1 MANITA
7 RLLKINGT
15 DITNICEYSV
25 QYNKLWA
32 DADRNMAGEVRA
44 TLIGVFPKIVVKTT
58 VQEINK
64 VMTMGTL
71 LNTPYFSVT
80 YFDFITNTTKTAN
93 YYASDFEVKLRTR
106 RNSLVDVVS
115 FSLVPVGKA

>member
-1 MANITA
+1 M
-7 RLLKINGT
+7 KINGT

-44 TLIGVFPKIVVKTT
+44 TLIGIFPKIVVKTT

-93 YYASDFEVKLRTR
+93 YYASDFEVKLKTR

-115 FSLVPVGKA
+115 FSLVPVSKA

>member
-15 DITNICEYSV
+15 DISNICEYSV

-32 DADRNMAGEVRA
+32 DADRNMAGDVRA

-58 VQEINK
+58 AQEINK

-80 YFDFITNTTKTAN
+80 YFDFLTNTTKTAN
-93 YYASDFEVKLRTR
+93 YYASDFEVKLLL
-106 RNSLVDVVS
+106 RNGSYVDAVS
-115 FSLVPVGKA
+115 FSLVPVSKA

>member
-7 RLLKINGT
+7 RLLKINNT
-15 DITNICEYSV
+15 DISNICEYSV

-58 VQEINK
+58 VQALSN
-64 VMTMGTL
+64 VMSMGAL

-93 YYASDFEVKLRTR
+93 YYASDFEVKLKTR
-106 RNSLVDVVS
+106 RDSLVDVVS
-115 FSLVPVGKA
+115 FSLVPVSKA

>member
-15 DITNICEYSV
+15 DISNICEYSV

-32 DADRNMAGEVRA
+32 DADRNMAGDVRA

-58 VQEINK
+58 AQEINK

-80 YFDFITNTTKTAN
+80 YFDFLTNTTKTAN
-93 YYASDFEVKLRTR
+93 YYASDYEVKLLL
-106 RNSLVDVVS
+106 RNGSYVDAVS

>member
-1 MANITA
+1 MANISA

-44 TLIGVFPKIVVKTT
+44 TLIGIFPKIVVKTT

-93 YYASDFEVKLRTR
+93 YYASDFEVKLKTR

-115 FSLVPVGKA
+115 FSLVPVSKA

>member
-15 DITNICEYSV
+15 DISNICDYTV

-58 VQEINK
+58 VQEISK
-64 VMTMGTL
+64 VMTLGNL
-71 LNTPYFSVT
+71 LNTPYFNVT
-80 YFDFITNTTKTAN
+80 YFDFLANATKTAR
-93 YYASDFEVKLRTR
+93 YYASDFDVTLKMR
-106 RNSLVDVVS
+106 RNSLVDELT
-115 FSLVPVGKA
+115 FSLVPVSKA